1 MSNKKGYLLLFY
13 HLLMLSEILF
23 YSFICSSNSLYF
35 SLRVFLLPCQSP
47 YSVIFYNIVWLN
59 QALSLTTVH
68 PLGIPWDPVVVHV
81 AALFLTN
88 VPVDATPY
96 NQYPV

>member
-1 MSNKKGYLLLFY
+1 
-13 HLLMLSEILF
+13 MLSEILF
-23 YSFICSSNSLYF
+23 YSFICSSNRLYSSLKA
-35 SLRVFLLPCQSP
+35 FLLPCQSP

-68 PLGIPWDPVVVHV
+68 PVGIPLTPVVVHV

-88 VPVDATPY
+88 VPVDATPAT
-96 NQYPV
+96 QFVV